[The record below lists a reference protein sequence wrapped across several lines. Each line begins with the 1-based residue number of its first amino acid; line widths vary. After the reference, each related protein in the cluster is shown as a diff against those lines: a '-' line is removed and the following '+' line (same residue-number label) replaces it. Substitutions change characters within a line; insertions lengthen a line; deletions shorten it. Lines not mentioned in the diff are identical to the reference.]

1 MVCIPT
7 ATKGKGL
14 VEHLCDCV
22 TYLNTQLQY
31 GTINLK
37 ADNEGTMMKL
47 KQVIQKQRANLGLGT
62 VLQDAVSGHKEINGI
77 QEHA

>member
-7 ATKGKGL
+7 ASKGKDL
-14 VEHLCDCV
+14 VAHLCEGV
-22 TYLNTQLQY
+22 TYLSTQLGY

-47 KQVIQKQRANLGLGT
+47 KQVIQKQRANL
-62 VLQDAVSGHKEINGI
+62 
-77 QEHA
+77 